1 MFWTFFVCVIFSLES
16 ECLFG
21 LLGEQSLQQPQ
32 TNHIGLLGEQSLQC
46 DFFYVPLWRG
56 LGGGCNKHLRHF
68 VTPPPA
74 EDTYK
79 VCPSCGLRFVC
90 RPLEA
95 NCVAILLCHYETPLR
110 RRGNLMSSWTYE
122 IASVVSLPRNDMRSV
137 IFVYCVFW
145 FYLPASIIIILKKEK
160 IQWLFMMNENLVC
173 LLRRAVCWFSGN
185 AFQAKLFTDG
195 CDGGGLIC
203 FSHKA

>member
-1 MFWTFFVCVIFSLES
+1 MKKIGREKGVHFNHRRHPGRSRKISVFLLDISYHGWPPLAEVAWNAGGENCRDCSPSNPNRQVWQTAGKLCITRSVY
-16 ECLFG
+16 LFCHTG
-21 LLGEQSLQQPQ
+21 VA
-32 TNHIGLLGEQSLQC
+32 
-46 DFFYVPLWRG
+46 D
-56 LGGGCNKHLRHF
+56 
-68 VTPPPA
+68 
-74 EDTYK
+74 
-79 VCPSCGLRFVC
+79 
-90 RPLEA
+90 
-95 NCVAILLCHYETPLR
+95 CVAILLCHYETPLR
-110 RRGNLMSSWTYE
+110 RRGNLMYSWTYE

-145 FYLPASIIIILKKEK
+145 FYLPTSIIIILKKEK